1 MMQHPAP
8 EAPFLRPVY
17 RAICGFNDMT
27 QIKSL
32 LRRSLQAGF
41 TLIELMVVLVI
52 IGVLAALIVP
62 NVLDRADDARVMAAK
77 TDVNNLMQALRLYK
91 LDNQRMPTAEQG
103 LQSLMIKPTVGTIPQ
118 NWKPYLD
125 KLPND
130 PWGRPYQYLSPGIK
144 GEVDVMSLGADGQ
157 SGGEGKN
164 ADVGSW
170 Q

>member
-1 MMQHPAP
+1 MRKCHHPRIMMEQTQAFTT
-8 EAPFLRPVY
+8 PF
-17 RAICGFNDMT
+17 MT
-27 QIKSL
+27 PFKFS

-77 TDVNNLMQALRLYK
+77 TDVNNLMQALKLYK
-91 LDNQRMPTAEQG
+91 LDNQRLPTAEQG
-103 LQSLMIKPTVGTIPQ
+103 LQALITKPSSGPIPA
-118 NWKPYLD
+118 NWKPYLE

-130 PWGRPYQYLSPGIK
+130 PWSRPYQYLNPGIK

-157 SGGEGKN
+157 AGGEGKN
-164 ADVGSW
+164 ADIGSW

>member
-1 MMQHPAP
+1 MTPLKNS
-8 EAPFLRPVY
+8 FRPCR
-17 RAICGFNDMT
+17 RAW
-27 QIKSL
+27 KA
-32 LRRSLQAGF
+32 LQKGF

-77 TDVNNLMQALRLYK
+77 TDVNNLMQALKLYK
-91 LDNQRMPTAEQG
+91 LDNQRLPTSEQG
-103 LQSLMIKPTVGTIPQ
+103 LQALIAKPANGPIPP

-130 PWGRPYQYLSPGIK
+130 PWGRPYQYLNPGIK
-144 GEVDVMSLGADGQ
+144 GETDVMSLGADGQ
-157 SGGEGKN
+157 AGGEGKN
-164 ADVGSW
+164 ADIGSW